1 LGSDLG
7 KGKIAFRFFLRLIT
21 ENMIKTTATPA
32 TLSPIRRVVAKLE
45 NSESSVCETMIV
57 TLATMGLAVYVPE
70 LLLYCQVAVPLMLW
84 FPIVALVGMRT
95 AVSII
100 LFVLAVRLNG
110 KLEVTWR
117 VPLVQKSDANEILV
131 TRTVN

>member
-1 LGSDLG
+1 
-7 KGKIAFRFFLRLIT
+7 
-21 ENMIKTTATPA
+21 
-32 TLSPIRRVVAKLE
+32 
-45 NSESSVCETMIV
+45 MIV

-110 KLEVTWR
+110 KPEVTWR
-117 VPLVQKSDANEILV
+117 VPLAQKSDTNEILV